1 MLRPVALLCPDTQT
15 EERTTDEAGNVREGG
30 ERGRERGES
39 QPGLQ
44 CGFKAKGRAF
54 LGHRTDAK
62 KRMDPSKQT
71 TLWMKCEDENMD
83 AVGGLRVRMQTG

>member
-1 MLRPVALLCPDTQT
+1 MRRATLLGK
-15 EERTTDEAGNVREGG
+15 EEKE
-30 ERGRERGES
+30 RERGES

-83 AVGGLRVRMQTG
+83 AVGGLRVRMQPG